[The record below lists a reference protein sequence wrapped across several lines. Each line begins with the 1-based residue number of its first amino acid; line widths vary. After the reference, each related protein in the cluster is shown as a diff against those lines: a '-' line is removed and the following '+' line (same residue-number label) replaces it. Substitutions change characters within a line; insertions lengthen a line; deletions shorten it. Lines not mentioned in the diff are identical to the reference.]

1 MAGTQISMVLTVLL
15 LQIRGVDVA
24 LLRAAKAPRLHSRC
38 LHDGCGRW
46 ASYGAPT
53 VPRNRTF
60 CALHA
65 APHHVYLIGI
75 RCGHGNGTALACT
88 KRATYGFLDQR
99 PSTVR
104 CCKAHREAGMVH
116 LLSRKCRAK
125 GCPKQ
130 PIFGAANTTRPLFCR
145 QHKEQAHVDVVNRRC
160 QKCNRQGV
168 FGDPQSSAG
177 APSGGRSRGSR
188 ARALF
193 CAEHRLDSH
202 TNLISKQ
209 CLADGCAK
217 QPYFGDRI
225 ARVPLYCKKH
235 KADDHEDVKNRR
247 CYHPHGC
254 TRHPAYGDPRSGVP
268 SFCHA
273 HKAPSDILLLATG
286 AKPSR
291 RRGVSL
297 YRHGALQKPLQHD
310 DSGGAV
316 SRDDATV
323 GKHMAEQCGSVEVD
337 GGRAEEER
345 RGGGLRFAYEPSV
358 FRETALGGADG
369 GAARAASE
377 ASRQQTCT
385 GRNARVKST
394 VVAQMPGGGNSASGL
409 VPVGSVGAA
418 GSAAGAALQR
428 RFACSA
434 PLASQ
439 ALV

>member
-130 PIFGAANTTRPLFCR
+130 PIFGAANTTRPLYCR

-254 TRHPAYGDPRSGVP
+254 TRHPAYGDPCSGVA

-286 AKPSR
+286 AKLSR

-297 YRHGALQKPLQHD
+297 QRHGALPKPLQHG

-323 GKHMAEQCGSVEVD
+323 GKHMADRCGSVEVD
-337 GGRAEEER
+337 GGRMEEER
-345 RGGGLRFAYEPSV
+345 RSKGLQAVTE
-358 FRETALGGADG
+358 D
-369 GAARAASE
+369 RAAQRTYGTAHGLARDRAAFSSSRPQMGMRTSAWSE
-377 ASRQQTCT
+377 
-385 GRNARVKST
+385 VD
-394 VVAQMPGGGNSASGL
+394 
-409 VPVGSVGAA
+409 
-418 GSAAGAALQR
+418 
-428 RFACSA
+428 
-434 PLASQ
+434 
-439 ALV
+439 

>member
-1 MAGTQISMVLTVLL
+1 MEVSMEGAQISMVLSVLL
-15 LQIRGVDVA
+15 LQIRVVDVA
-24 LLRAAKAPRLHSRC
+24 LSRAAKAPRLHSRC

-88 KRATYGFLDQR
+88 KRATYGFLDHR

-130 PIFGAANTTRPLFCR
+130 PIFGAANTTRPLYCR

-168 FGDPQSSAG
+168 FGDPTSSAG
-177 APSGGRSRGSR
+177 APSRGRSRESR
-188 ARALF
+188 ALALF

-254 TRHPAYGDPRSGVP
+254 TRHPAYGDPCSGVA

-286 AKPSR
+286 AKLSR

-297 YRHGALQKPLQHD
+297 QRHGALPKPLQHG

-323 GKHMAEQCGSVEVD
+323 GKHMADRCGSVEVD
-337 GGRAEEER
+337 GGRMEEER
-345 RGGGLRFAYEPSV
+345 RSKGLQAVTE
-358 FRETALGGADG
+358 D
-369 GAARAASE
+369 RAAQRTYGTAHGLARDRAAFSSSRPQMGMRTSAWSE
-377 ASRQQTCT
+377 
-385 GRNARVKST
+385 VD
-394 VVAQMPGGGNSASGL
+394 
-409 VPVGSVGAA
+409 
-418 GSAAGAALQR
+418 
-428 RFACSA
+428 
-434 PLASQ
+434 
-439 ALV
+439 

>member
-1 MAGTQISMVLTVLL
+1 
-15 LQIRGVDVA
+15 
-24 LLRAAKAPRLHSRC
+24 
-38 LHDGCGRW
+38 
-46 ASYGAPT
+46 
-53 VPRNRTF
+53 
-60 CALHA
+60 
-65 APHHVYLIGI
+65 
-75 RCGHGNGTALACT
+75 
-88 KRATYGFLDQR
+88 
-99 PSTVR
+99 
-104 CCKAHREAGMVH
+104 MVH

-254 TRHPAYGDPRSGVP
+254 TRHPAYGDPRSGVA

-323 GKHMAEQCGSVEVD
+323 EKHMAEQCGSVEVD

-394 VVAQMPGGGNSASGL
+394 VAAQMPGVGNSASGL

-428 RFACSA
+428 RLACSA
-434 PLASQ
+434 TPRQRHQQSCENP
-439 ALV
+439 

>member
-116 LLSRKCRAK
+116 LLSRKCQAK

-291 RRGVSL
+291 RRGISL
-297 YRHGALQKPLQHD
+297 YRRGALQKPLQHD